1 MLRAVRELRRAARS
15 SSPRTM
21 RVKAQLG
28 ASFGSTASRSLYLQ
42 VRNRASE
49 LGESLKLFDLRKDSQ
64 SVSQLFHGPAP
75 RSPLRR
81 AYPVF
86 ILIRCFV

>member
-28 ASFGSTASRSLYLQ
+28 ASFGSTASVGPFYSTKF
-42 VRNRASE
+42 VIERASE
-49 LGESLKLFDLRKDSQ
+49 RLKLFDLRRQ
-64 SVSQLFHGPAP
+64 SVSQSVISRSRPALTPQTCVPRFH
-75 RSPLRR
+75 SD
-81 AYPVF
+81 
-86 ILIRCFV
+86 

>member
-28 ASFGSTASRSLYLQ
+28 ASFGSTASRSLYQ

-49 LGESLKLFDLRKDSQ
+49 LGENLKLFDLRKDSQ